1 SPTNDLL
8 FSLRIL
14 CVLNFSA
21 LSFSFFSSEAHMRR
35 HVIAGNWKMYKTLA
49 DTRAFFSALLPLVP
63 NAKHCD
69 IVVAPPF
76 TAISTAVDAAK
87 GSSVAIAGQNVSWSK
102 EGAFTGEV
110 SAPMLAEAGCRYV
123 VIGHSERRQLF
134 RETDDNVA
142 KKTLVALDSGLT
154 PIVCL
159 GEMLEDR
166 DAGLAEEV
174 LLRQF
179 TGGPGAL
186 TPDEFSRILIAYEPV
201 WAIGTGRTA
210 TPEIAATAHRFL
222 RRCAGEQFSVHHASA
237 LRILY
242 GGSVKPDN
250 IQGLMAQEELDGAL
264 VGGASLDPK
273 SFGDRKFQV

>member
-1 SPTNDLL
+1 
-8 FSLRIL
+8 
-14 CVLNFSA
+14 
-21 LSFSFFSSEAHMRR
+21 MRR
-35 HVIAGNWKMYKTLA
+35 RVIAGNWKMYKTLA
-49 DTRAFFSALLPLVP
+49 ETRAFFSSFLPLVTG
-63 NAKHCD
+63 AKHCD

-76 TAISTAVDAAK
+76 TAISTAVEAAK
-87 GSSVAIAGQNVSWSK
+87 GSSIAIAGQNVSWSK
-102 EGAFTGEV
+102 EGAFTGEI

-123 VIGHSERRQLF
+123 IIGHSERRQLF

-142 KKTLVALDSGLT
+142 KKSLMALESGLT

-159 GEMLEDR
+159 GETQEDR
-166 DAGLAEEV
+166 DAGLTPQV
-174 LLRQF
+174 LSRQF
-179 TGGPGAL
+179 SGGPGAL
-186 TPDEFSRILIAYEPV
+186 TPEEFSRILIAYEPV

-210 TPEIAATAHRFL
+210 TPEIAAEAHRLL
-222 RRCAGEQFSVHHASA
+222 RRCAGEKFSVRHASA

-273 SFGDRKFQV
+273 SFASLVNFT